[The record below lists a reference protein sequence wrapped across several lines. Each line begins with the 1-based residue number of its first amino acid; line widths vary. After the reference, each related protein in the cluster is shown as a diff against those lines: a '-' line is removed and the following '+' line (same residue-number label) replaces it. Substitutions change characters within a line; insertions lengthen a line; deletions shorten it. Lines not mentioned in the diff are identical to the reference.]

1 MRILVLADLGQP
13 AYHVGD
19 EAMGIAA
26 GHELAQ
32 RGFETVYAT
41 RDIEHSKAFIDGN
54 ASFIKTLSFPWPPSE
69 REPYLEQVRAHLA
82 GHPADQEIE
91 RFVSDLRTVDAVV
104 IAGGGNMN
112 SRYGWLLYERAA
124 FALVARELGIPLV
137 ITGQS
142 FGPVLTDFDTGILRE
157 VLNSAQVVSAREYG
171 SHRWATEQGLD
182 VHAGI
187 DDASFYYMQERTL
200 PNTVVDNLPEKYICA
215 TFNGLEPHDIERVAQ
230 ELDAAYTTFQIP
242 TVFLPHMGN
251 PGKNDGD
258 VALHQHIADAM
269 SSPATVLPIL
279 HVDQAAKVHR
289 EAYAG
294 FSTRYHPAVFSLA
307 AGIPFVGV
315 LPDAFTDQR
324 VRGAMAHFGAE
335 DFALPLALLHTGA
348 VGKALTCVLEHR
360 DALSE
365 QLENRANE
373 LREFSENFWDAIA
386 RTLDTGQGS
395 AADLPELTAC
405 TTIAPAIERTW
416 LEEMAPVRD
425 LLAQVSL
432 TQHLREAEID
442 RALTWDAVHR
452 GQRDE
457 ARTRVAQLEEELAHA
472 HTTHSLTDS
481 LKKSMRSR
489 FKR

>member
-124 FALVARELGIPLV
+124 FALVARGLGIPLV

-142 FGPVLTDFDTGILRE
+142 FGPVLTDFDAGILRE
-157 VLNSAQVVSAREYG
+157 ALNSAQVVSAREYG
-171 SHRWATEQGLD
+171 SHRWALQQGLD
-182 VHAGI
+182 IHAGI

-200 PNTVVDNLPEKYICA
+200 PHTVVDDLPEKYVCA
-215 TFNGLEPHDIERVAQ
+215 TFNALEPHDIEEVARV
-230 ELDAAYTTFQIP
+230 LDSAYEKFHIP

-258 VALHQHIADAM
+258 VALHHQIAHRMA
-269 SSPATVLPIL
+269 SPATVLPML

-289 EAYAG
+289 EAYVG

-307 AGIPFVGV
+307 ASVPFVGV

-335 DFALPLALLHTGA
+335 DFALPLALLHTGT
-348 VGKALTCVLEHR
+348 VGKALTSALEHR
-360 DALSE
+360 NALAA
-365 QLENRANE
+365 QLETRAHE
-373 LREFSENFWDAIA
+373 LQEFSNRFWDAIA
-386 RTLDTGQGS
+386 RTLNTGQGNI
-395 AADLPELTAC
+395 ADLPELTTCA
-405 TTIAPAIERTW
+405 TIAPQVKRSW
-416 LEEMAPVRD
+416 MGEMAPVRD

-432 TQHLREAEID
+432 TQHLREADLD

-452 GQRDE
+452 VARDE
-457 ARTRVAQLEEELAHA
+457 ARARITQLEEELAHA
-472 HTTHSLTDS
+472 HTAHSLTDS